1 MFNGKIDKF
10 TEFDNQISSLNS
22 DKLEHLREIK
32 KIDDEISNKEDE
44 RLNYGIKYYLEKKKR
59 ESLLSKAKAYGYSEQ
74 KIKALIPY
82 VDNWN
87 QDIITTDIIDSFR
100 MLEKFVNDNQEN
112 YKGNM
117 LYKFSKFFNGEG
129 GNINED

>member
-32 KIDDEISNKEDE
+32 KIDDEISNKEEE
-44 RLNYGIKYYLEKKKR
+44 RLNYGIKYYLEREKR
-59 ESLLSKAKAYGYSEQ
+59 ESLLRQAKAYGYSEQ
-74 KIKALIPY
+74 KINALIPY

-87 QDIITTDIIDSFR
+87 QDIITKDIIDSFR
-100 MLEKFVNDNQEN
+100 MLEKFVNDNQES
-112 YKGNM
+112 YKGNA
-117 LYKFSKFFNGEG
+117 LYRFSKKLSGKEG
-129 GNINED
+129 I

>member
-32 KIDDEISNKEDE
+32 KIDDEISNKEEE
-44 RLNYGIKYYLEKKKR
+44 RLNYGIKYYLEREKR
-59 ESLLSKAKAYGYSEQ
+59 ESLLRQAKAYGYSEQ
-74 KIKALIPY
+74 KINALIPY

-87 QDIITTDIIDSFR
+87 QDIITKDIIDSFR
-100 MLEKFVNDNQEN
+100 MLEKFVNDNQES
-112 YKGNM
+112 YKGNA
-117 LYKFSKFFNGEG
+117 LYRFSKKLSGKEV
-129 GNINED
+129 I

>member
-32 KIDDEISNKEDE
+32 KIDDEISNKEEE
-44 RLNYGIKYYLEKKKR
+44 RLNYGIKYYLEREKR
-59 ESLLSKAKAYGYSEQ
+59 ESLLGQAKAYGYSEQ
-74 KIKALIPY
+74 KINALIPY

-87 QDIITTDIIDSFR
+87 QDIITKDIIDSFR
-100 MLEKFVNDNQEN
+100 MLEKFVNDNQES
-112 YKGNM
+112 YKGNA
-117 LYKFSKFFNGEG
+117 LYRFSKKLSGKEV
-129 GNINED
+129 I

>member
-32 KIDDEISNKEDE
+32 KIDDEISNKEEE
-44 RLNYGIKYYLEKKKR
+44 RLNYGIKYYIEREKR
-59 ESLLSKAKAYGYSEQ
+59 ESLLRQAKAYGYSEQ
-74 KIKALIPY
+74 KINALIPY

-87 QDIITTDIIDSFR
+87 QDIITKDIIDSFR
-100 MLEKFVNDNQEN
+100 MLEKFVNDNQES
-112 YKGNM
+112 YKGNA
-117 LYKFSKFFNGEG
+117 LYRFSKKLSGKEV
-129 GNINED
+129 I